1 MSINFTAE
9 NGIRF
14 VPLKFNRNIFLILSQ
29 KVIDRWK
36 EVVRFVYNETFIEE
50 IVFRKETKLYNSLSI
65 ESGGQ

>member
-14 VPLKFNRNIFLILSQ
+14 VPIQFSRNVFLILSQ
-29 KVIDRWK
+29 KVIDHWK

-50 IVFRKETKLYNSLSI
+50 IVFRKEAKLYNSLSI